1 MSKAR
6 KCDKC
11 GAFYEPYKID
21 TVILAKNVRSTDG
34 LDLCPNCMNTL
45 KLWLNNDV
53 QMVLFSG
60 SENTSECQKENCES
74 EAADDRKPEEE
85 QSQGHDSP

>member
-1 MSKAR
+1 MSKAK

-11 GAFYEPYKID
+11 GAFYEPYKTD
-21 TVILAKNVRSTDG
+21 TIILTKNVLSTDG
-34 LDLCPNCMNTL
+34 LDLCPDCMDTF
-45 KLWLNNDV
+45 KKWLNNDV

-60 SENTSECQKENCES
+60 SENTSEYQKENCES

-85 QSQGHDSP
+85 QS

>member
-11 GAFYEPYKID
+11 GAFYEPYRTNII
-21 TVILAKNVRSTDG
+21 VITKDSVSSDG
-34 LDLCPNCMNTL
+34 LDLCPDCMDTFKKWL
-45 KLWLNNDV
+45 KNDV

-60 SENTSECQKENCES
+60 SENTPEYREEKDES
-74 EAADDRKPEEE
+74 
-85 QSQGHDSP
+85 

>member
-11 GAFYEPYKID
+11 GAFYEPYRTNI
-21 TVILAKNVRSTDG
+21 VILSRDSLSADG
-34 LDLCPNCMNTL
+34 LDLCPDCMDTL
-45 KLWLNNDV
+45 KKWLNNDV

-60 SENTSECQKENCES
+60 SEKTSECQEENYES
-74 EAADDRKPEEE
+74 EAADE
-85 QSQGHDSP
+85 